1 MILQNWWQDL
11 SQQNTINCEKWM
23 SRSLCVC
30 VEHNYPP
37 SQFKM
42 WLCLSVCIF
51 NFFFFFVVLALVDLI
66 MVLSGSYFIV
76 LLEHIYSTMK
86 YENNRTTVNGYQH
99 HLKNTISNPIFAKNH
114 QNYNFLTI
122 FYEIF
127 NFIIIFL
134 VSRFFVPKKQLRY
147 FWGKKIKDFFTKND
161 QNLIKWHVVT

>member
-51 NFFFFFVVLALVDLI
+51 NFFFFRGIGTRWPYNGSIGLILHSFV
-66 MVLSGSYFIV
+66 GTH
-76 LLEHIYSTMK
+76 LLNYELWKQSNYCQRVPTPPKK
-86 YENNRTTVNGYQH
+86 YDFESNFCQKSPKLQLFDDFLRDFQLHNNFSCFQIFCA
-99 HLKNTISNPIFAKNH
+99 KKTIK
-114 QNYNFLTI
+114 
-122 FYEIF
+122 
-127 NFIIIFL
+127 IFL
-134 VSRFFVPKKQLRY
+134 
-147 FWGKKIKDFFTKND
+147 GKKN
-161 QNLIKWHVVT
+161 